1 MIWKLLL
8 TCLVIA
14 GAVVVLRRRGQRM
27 QQVAMEKSVQP
38 APVAGSSA
46 IKFAAIGVVVIGLL
60 GAGLYLYY
68 QWQDN
73 YQIVTVRV
81 IDTRSG
87 SEATYQAY
95 KGDIDGRT
103 FYTTEGRQV
112 TLAEVERLEIGGR

>member
-1 MIWKLLL
+1 
-8 TCLVIA
+8 
-14 GAVVVLRRRGQRM
+14 M
-27 QQVAMEKSVQP
+27 QQVAMEQSAQP
-38 APVAGSSA
+38 IPVAGSSA